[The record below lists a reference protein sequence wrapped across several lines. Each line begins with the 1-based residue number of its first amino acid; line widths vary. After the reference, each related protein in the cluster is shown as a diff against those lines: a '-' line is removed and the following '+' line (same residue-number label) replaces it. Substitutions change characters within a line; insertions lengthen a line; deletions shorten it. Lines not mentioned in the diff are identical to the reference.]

1 MKFIINSQLFA
12 KHLQALSGVLT
23 TNNNVPIISCF
34 HFHLDDKTLT
44 VKATDMETT
53 LMVTMELEEAKVENI
68 SEIAVPAKM
77 LLDILKSLSDEPIT
91 FAVDEENYSIE
102 IVSREGKYHLAG
114 QNPESFPAMQDKG
127 DTTKVVLPA
136 SVLVNAITKTT
147 FAASN
152 DDMRQQMSGIF
163 CELTPEHTTFVA
175 TDAHKLV
182 RYRRLDVVSDEAKSF
197 IFPKK
202 PINLVKNILSA
213 NKEECD
219 VTMEYNQTNVFFSF
233 GNMFV
238 ACRLVDGKYPDYERA
253 IPRENPF
260 RLTLDR
266 ASFLNSLRR
275 VSIFANQTTHQVRI
289 KTGGNEIIITAE
301 DIDYS
306 NDARERLSCEYEGEP
321 MEIGFNAKFLIE
333 MVSNLDTENIL
344 MQMSHPSRA
353 GLLTPVVDDENSKED
368 ILMLVMP
375 VMLANS

>member
-1 MKFIINSQLFA
+1 MKFIVNSQLFA
-12 KHLQALSGVLT
+12 KNLQALSGVLT

-34 HFHLDDKTLT
+34 HFQLEDKTLT

-53 LMVTMELEEAKVENI
+53 LMVTMELDEAHEENLN
-68 SEIAVPAKM
+68 EIAVPAKM
-77 LLDILKSLSDEPIT
+77 LLEILRSLGDGPLTFIVDSDNYMIKLE
-91 FAVDEENYSIE
+91 FNEGQYSI
-102 IVSREGKYHLAG
+102 AG
-114 QNPESFPAMQDKG
+114 QNPETFPAMQPKG
-127 DTTKVVLPA
+127 ETTSVTIAA
-136 SVLVNAITKTT
+136 STLVNAITKTS

-152 DDMRQQMSGIF
+152 DDMRQQMSGIY

-182 RYRRLDVVSDEAKSF
+182 RYRRTDVTSDETKSF
-197 IFPKK
+197 IFSKK

-219 VTMEYNQTNVFFSF
+219 VLMEYNQTNVFFTF

-238 ACRLVDGKYPDYERA
+238 ACRLVDGKYPAYETA
-253 IPRENPF
+253 IPKANPF
-260 RLTLDR
+260 CLTIDR

-275 VSIFANQTTHQVRI
+275 VAIFANQTTHQVRI
-289 KTGGNEIIITAE
+289 KTGGNQVVITAE
-301 DIDYS
+301 DIDYG
-306 NDARERLSCEYEGEP
+306 NDARETLACEYEGDP
-321 MEIGFNAKFLIE
+321 MEIGFNAKFLLE
-333 MVSNLDTENIL
+333 MVSNLDTENIM

-353 GLLTPVVDDENSKED
+353 GLLTPVVDDENNKED

>member
-12 KHLQALSGVLT
+12 KNLQALSGVLT

-34 HFHLDDKTLT
+34 HFNLDGKTLT
-44 VKATDMETT
+44 VKATDLETT
-53 LMVTMELEEAKVENI
+53 IMATMELDEADGDNLNQ
-68 SEIAVPAKM
+68 IAVPAKL

-91 FAVDEENYSIE
+91 FSVDEATYSIE
-102 IVSREGKYHLAG
+102 ILSREGKYHLAG
-114 QNPESFPAMQDKG
+114 QNPESFPTMQDKG
-127 DTTKVVLPA
+127 DTSSVVISA
-136 SVLVNAITKTT
+136 SALVNAITKTV

-152 DDMRQQMSGIF
+152 DDMHQQMSGVY
-163 CELTPEHTTFVA
+163 CELSPEHTTFVA

-182 RYRRLDVVSDEAKSF
+182 RYRRLDVASEEAKGF
-197 IFPKK
+197 IFSKK

-219 VTMEYNQTNVFFSF
+219 VTLEYNNTNVSFSF
-233 GNMFV
+233 GNIFV

-253 IPRENPF
+253 IPKENPF

-275 VSIFANQTTHQVRI
+275 VSIFASQTTHQVRI
-289 KTGGNEIIITAE
+289 KTGGNEITISAE

-306 NDARERLSCEYEGEP
+306 NDARERLACEYEGDP
-321 MEIGFNAKFLIE
+321 MEIGFNARFLME
-333 MVSNLDTENIL
+333 MISNLDTETIV
-344 MQMSHPSRA
+344 MQLSHPSRA
-353 GLLTPVVDDENSKED
+353 GIITPVVDDENNKED

>member
-91 FAVDEENYSIE
+91 FAVDEGNYSIE

>member
-1 MKFIINSQLFA
+1 MKFIINSQSFA
-12 KHLQALSGVLT
+12 KNLQALSGVLT

-34 HFHLDDKTLT
+34 HFQLEDKVLT
-44 VKATDMETT
+44 ITATDLETT
-53 LMVTMELEEAKVENI
+53 LMATIMLDEAVSDRN
-68 SEIAVPAKM
+68 STIAVPAKM
-77 LLDILKSLSDEPIT
+77 LLDTLKNLSDGPIT
-91 FAVDEENYSIE
+91 FDAESETFRVE
-102 IVSREGKYHLAG
+102 ILSREGSYHIAG
-114 QNPESFPAMQDKG
+114 QNPESFPMLQQKG
-127 DTTKVVLPA
+127 ETYKVVFPA
-136 SVLVNAITKTT
+136 SVLVNAITKTS

-182 RYRRLDVVSDEAKSF
+182 RYRRMDVRSEEMSSF
-197 IFPKK
+197 IFSKK
-202 PINLVKNILSA
+202 PINIVKNILST

-238 ACRLVDGKYPDYERA
+238 ACRLVDGKYPDYSKA
-253 IPRENPF
+253 IPKENPYH
-260 RLTLDR
+260 LTLDR

-275 VSIFANQTTHQVRI
+275 VSIFANQTTHQIRI
-289 KTGGNEIIITAE
+289 KTGGNEIVITAE
-301 DIDYS
+301 DVEYS
-306 NDARERLSCEYEGEP
+306 QDARERLACEYEGDP

-333 MVSNLDTENIL
+333 MLSNIDSENIV
-344 MQMSHPSRA
+344 MQMSHPTRA
-353 GLLTPVVDDENSKED
+353 GLITPVVDDEESQED

>member
-53 LMVTMELEEAKVENI
+53 VMATMELEEASVENL

-77 LLDILKSLSDEPIT
+77 LIDILRSLSDEPVT
-91 FAVDEENYSIE
+91 FSVDETNFSVE
-102 IVSREGKYHLAG
+102 ILSRQGKYHLAG
-114 QNPESFPAMQDKG
+114 QNPESFPEMQQKA
-127 DTTKVVLPA
+127 DTTSVVISA
-136 SVLVNAITKTT
+136 SAIVNAITKTV

-152 DDMRQQMSGIF
+152 DEMRPQMAGVY

-182 RYRRLDVVSDEAKSF
+182 RYRRLDVVSEEPRSF
-197 IFPKK
+197 IFSKK
-202 PINLVKNILSA
+202 PITLLKNILSA
-213 NKEECD
+213 NKEECN
-219 VTMEYNQTNVFFSF
+219 VTMEYNTTNVFFTF
-233 GNMFV
+233 DNMFV
-238 ACRLVDGKYPDYERA
+238 ACRLVDGKYPAYEAA
-253 IPRENPF
+253 IPKENPY

-275 VSIFANQTTHQVRI
+275 VSIFANQTTHQVRL
-289 KTGGNEIIITAE
+289 KTGGNEVIIAAE
-301 DIDYS
+301 DAEYS
-306 NDARERLSCEYEGEP
+306 QDAREHLACEYDGDP
-321 MEIGFNAKFLIE
+321 MEIGFNARFLME
-333 MVSNLDTENIL
+333 MVSNLDTENIV
-344 MQMSHPSRA
+344 MQLSHPSRA
-353 GLLTPVVDDENSKED
+353 GIIAPMVDDENNKED

-375 VMLANS
+375 VMLAGS

>member
-12 KHLQALSGVLT
+12 KNLQALSGVLT

-34 HFHLDDKTLT
+34 HFNLDGKTLT
-44 VKATDMETT
+44 VKATDLETT
-53 LMVTMELEEAKVENI
+53 IMATMELDEADGDNLNQ
-68 SEIAVPAKM
+68 IAVPAKL

-91 FAVDEENYSIE
+91 FSVDEATYSIE
-102 IVSREGKYHLAG
+102 ILSREGKYHLAG
-114 QNPESFPAMQDKG
+114 QNPESFPTMQEKG
-127 DTTKVVLPA
+127 ETNSVVISA
-136 SVLVNAITKTT
+136 SALVNAITKTV

-152 DDMRQQMSGIF
+152 DDMHQQMSGVF
-163 CELTPEHTTFVA
+163 CELSPEHTTFVA

-182 RYRRLDVVSDEAKSF
+182 RYRRLDVSSEEAKGF
-197 IFPKK
+197 IFSKK

-219 VTMEYNQTNVFFSF
+219 VTLEYNNTNVFFSF

-253 IPRENPF
+253 IPKENPF

-275 VSIFANQTTHQVRI
+275 VSIFASQTTHQVRI
-289 KTGGNEIIITAE
+289 KTGGNEITISAE

-306 NDARERLSCEYEGEP
+306 NDARERLACEYEGDP
-321 MEIGFNAKFLIE
+321 MEIGFNARFLME
-333 MVSNLDTENIL
+333 MISNLDTETIV
-344 MQMSHPSRA
+344 MQLSHPSRA
-353 GLLTPVVDDENSKED
+353 GIITPVVDDENNKED